1 MSKVEKKDRRKE
13 RSPSTSSSDSSSG
26 SDTSSSDS
34 DSSDSSASSV
44 SVRRKSRDK
53 TRKSKDNKSDG
64 KKRGRSVETPREKKK
79 PVTEPPSRTL
89 FVAHIPPNVTEREIS
104 HIFRPYPGV
113 ESIRFSV
120 ANTTVCFVQF
130 RDKEDAMWAKKDL
143 GTDYIFDLEDVEK
156 VALRI
161 SFSNSKYIK

>member
-1 MSKVEKKDRRKE
+1 MSKVEKKDRRKKE

-53 TRKSKDNKSDG
+53 KSKEKSDG
-64 KKRGRSVETPREKKK
+64 KKRGRSVEPPREKKK

-120 ANTTVCFVQF
+120 ANKTVCFVQF
-130 RDKEDAMWAKKDL
+130 RDKEDASWAKKDL
-143 GTDYIFDLEDVEK
+143 GTDYIFDLEDSEK

-161 SFSNSKYIK
+161 SFSNSKYSK